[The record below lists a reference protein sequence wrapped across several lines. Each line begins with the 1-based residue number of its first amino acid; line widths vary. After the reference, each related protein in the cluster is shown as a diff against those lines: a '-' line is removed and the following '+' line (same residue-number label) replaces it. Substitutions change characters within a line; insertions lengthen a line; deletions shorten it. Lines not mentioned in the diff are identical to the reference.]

1 MHHMGSEF
9 IKRQKDDFFRDIT
22 SFASLWW
29 YLIITLIFLI
39 TKNYDTFARLLIGLL
54 IIYFIVVIIRTFYFK
69 HRPKKYSYDSYIE
82 KLDASSF
89 PSLHSSRAVFM
100 SMVLIKFFNNIALS
114 ALLAIFVLVI
124 AYSRTYLKKH
134 DLMDVLAGIVVGV
147 AVYFAVGYIF

>member
-1 MHHMGSEF
+1 MNSEF

-29 YLIITLIFLI
+29 YLFISLVFLVI
-39 TKNYDTFARLLIGLL
+39 KNYDIFLRLFIGLL
-54 IIYFIVVIIRTFYFK
+54 LIYFIVVIVRTLYFK
-69 HRPKKYSYDSYIE
+69 HRPTKYSYDSYIE

-100 SMVLIKFFNNIALS
+100 SMVLMKFFNSTAIS
-114 ALLAIFVLVI
+114 ALLAVFVVLIV
-124 AYSRTYLKKH
+124 YSRIYLKKH

-147 AVYFAVGYIF
+147 VVYFAVGYLV